1 MILSTNLIEYCEL
14 FLKLLEIR
22 SIESSNV
29 PTLWDII
36 DEQSDTERL
45 LEAMDKVWKLLN
57 LEEIDFCENF
67 AKIIK
72 NNSITLFS
80 SSRKDFRLKFYE
92 NNSLIRHSFKFLS
105 VAYRQRSSNT

>member
-14 FLKLLEIR
+14 FLKLLKIR
-22 SIESSNV
+22 SIESSNAS
-29 PTLWDII
+29 TLWDII
-36 DEQSDTERL
+36 DEQFDTERL

-72 NNSITLFS
+72 NNSTIIFEINKLKSIQTVS
-80 SSRKDFRLKFYE
+80 SLELGPKEKAICKNF
-92 NNSLIRHSFKFLS
+92 
-105 VAYRQRSSNT
+105 